1 MEIFAIA
8 VESFRSFMELGGPV
22 LYLIAALLLVMWYM
36 IIDRILYFRL
46 EHSQRVSDALS
57 EWQNREERQ
66 SWSAHRVRE
75 QIISSVSLRMRKNL
89 PMIQACVALAP
100 LFGLLGTVTGMIEVF
115 QVMSLTGS
123 SNARAMAGGVSRA
136 TVPTM
141 AGMVAALSG
150 LFLSFWL
157 QRKCEFERELLAENL
172 PLEHDAENR

>member
-1 MEIFAIA
+1 MPDFIAIPF
-8 VESFRSFMELGGPV
+8 ESIRSFMELGGPV
-22 LYLIAALLLVMWYM
+22 LYLIAALLIAMWFM

-46 EHSQRVSDALS
+46 SHQANMRAAVQ
-57 EWQNREERQ
+57 EWENRSERQ
-66 SWSAHRVRE
+66 SWAAHRIRE
-75 QIISSVSLRMRKNL
+75 QIISSVSLSMKKNL

-115 QVMSLTGS
+115 QVMSITGS

-157 QRKCEFERELLAENL
+157 QRKTDSERETLSEALQ
-172 PLEHDAENR
+172 LEH